1 VLFSSR
7 LGRLV
12 AWAIFFALFI
22 PVFGLPLFMV
32 GAASVAGQWNGV
44 LPSHL
49 TLRHLGDAVQSNAG
63 AELLTSLVTGLVASL
78 IALTLG
84 TWAALTVRRLRGR
97 IRKVASVL
105 FLLPIAVPS
114 VSVGLGLLVAFS
126 RPPILLNGTPAIVL
140 IAHVVLVTAFAYGSV
155 SAGLAR
161 LPAHYEQVAASLG
174 ARPGYVLWRVTLPL
188 ITPSLVAAA
197 GLCFALSMGELGATI
212 MVYPP
217 DWVTLPVGIFA
228 LTDRG
233 SVFDGAALTVLLL
246 AVTIAVL
253 LVVSRIRTRASFR

>member
-1 VLFSSR
+1 MLLSSRRGRLAAWVLFFVLS
-7 LGRLV
+7 V
-12 AWAIFFALFI
+12 PI
-22 PVFGLPLFMV
+22 FGLPLLMV
-32 GAASVAGQWNGV
+32 GAASIAGQWNGV
-44 LPSHL
+44 LPSQL
-49 TLRHLGDAVQSNAG
+49 TLRHLADAVRSDAG
-63 AELLTSLVTGLVASL
+63 RQLATSLGTGVAASLVAL
-78 IALTLG
+78 LLG
-84 TWAALTVRRLRGR
+84 TWAALTIRSMRGR
-97 IRKVASVL
+97 VARAASVF

-126 RPPILLNGTPAIVL
+126 RPPILLNGTPYIVL

-161 LPAHYEQVAASLG
+161 LPVHFEQVAASLG
-174 ARPGYVLWRVTLPL
+174 GRPAYVLFRVTLPL

-233 SVFDGAALTVLLL
+233 RVFEGAALTVMLL
-246 AVTIAVL
+246 AVTVAVVL
-253 LVVSRIRTRASFR
+253 AVARVRTRASYR

>member
-1 VLFSSR
+1 MLLSSR
-7 LGRLV
+7 LGRWL
-12 AWAIFFALFI
+12 AWVLFFALFA
-22 PVFGLPLFMV
+22 PVFGLPLLVV
-32 GAASVAGQWNGV
+32 GAASVAGQWNDV
-44 LPSHL
+44 LPTHL
-49 TLRHLGDAVQSNAG
+49 TLRHLVDAVRSNAG
-63 AELLTSLVTGLVASL
+63 EELLTSLLTGLIASA
-78 IALTLG
+78 IALTVG
-84 TWAALTVRRLRGR
+84 TWAALAVRNLRGR
-97 IRKVASVL
+97 ARRVAATL

-126 RPPILLNGTPAIVL
+126 RPPLLLNGTPSIVL

-174 ARPGYVLWRVTLPL
+174 ARPGYVLFRVTLPL

-228 LTDRG
+228 LSDRG
-233 SVFDGAALTVLLL
+233 SLFDGAALTML
-246 AVTIAVL
+246 L
-253 LVVSRIRTRASFR
+253 LVVTLTVLVLVARIRTRASFR

>member
-1 VLFSSR
+1 MLLSSR

-12 AWAIFFALFI
+12 AWVVFFALFL
-22 PVFGLPLFMV
+22 PVFGLPLFVV
-32 GAASVAGQWNGV
+32 GAASVAGQWNDV

-49 TLRHLGDAVQSNAG
+49 TTRHLADAVRSNAG
-63 AELLTSLVTGLVASL
+63 EELLTSLVTGVIASVVALV
-78 IALTLG
+78 LG
-84 TWAALTVRRLRGR
+84 TWAALAVRTMRGR
-97 IRKVASVL
+97 ARRFAGTL

-126 RPPILLNGTPAIVL
+126 RPPLLLNGTPYIVL

-161 LPAHYEQVAASLG
+161 LPVHYEQVAASLG
-174 ARPGYVLWRVTLPL
+174 GRPGYVLFRVTLPL

-217 DWVTLPVGIFA
+217 NWVTLPVGIFA
-228 LTDRG
+228 LSDRG
-233 SVFDGAALTVLLL
+233 SVFDGAALTILLL
-246 AVTIAVL
+246 VLTVTV
-253 LVVSRIRTRASFR
+253 LVVVTRIRTRASFR

>member
-1 VLFSSR
+1 M
-7 LGRLV
+7 GRWI
-12 AWAIFFALFI
+12 AWAVFFALFV
-22 PVFGLPLFMV
+22 PVFGLPLLMV

-44 LPSHL
+44 LPGPL
-49 TLRHLGDAVQSNAG
+49 TLRHLADAVQERAG
-63 AELLTSLVTGLVASL
+63 EELVTSLGTGLIASV
-78 IALTLG
+78 IAMTLG
-84 TWAALTVRRLRGR
+84 TWAALAARRLRRGGR
-97 IRKVASVL
+97 RVASVL
-105 FLLPIAVPS
+105 FMLPIAVPS

-126 RPPILLNGTPAIVL
+126 RPPLLLNGTPYMVL

-161 LPAHYEQVAASLG
+161 MPAHYEQVAASLG
-174 ARPGYVLWRVTLPL
+174 GRPGYVLRRVTLPL

-217 DWVTLPVGIFA
+217 NWVTLPVGIVT

-246 AVTIAVL
+246 AVTIVVL

>member
-1 VLFSSR
+1 MLVPSRSGRYAAWTLFT
-7 LGRLV
+7 L
-12 AWAIFFALFI
+12 LFV

-32 GAASVAGQWNGV
+32 VAASIAGQWNGV

-49 TLRHLGDAVQSNAG
+49 TLRHLADAVRSSAG
-63 AELLTSLVTGLVASL
+63 QELVTSLATGLIASL
-78 IALTLG
+78 IALVLG
-84 TWAALTVRRLRGR
+84 TWAALSVRHLRGR
-97 IRKVASVL
+97 AARAASVF

-126 RPPILLNGTPAIVL
+126 RPPLLLNGTPYIVL

-161 LPAHYEQVAASLG
+161 LPVHFEQVAASLG
-174 ARPGYVLWRVTLPL
+174 ARPAYILFRVTLPL

-233 SVFDGAALTVLLL
+233 NVFDGAALTILLL
-246 AVTIAVL
+246 AVTVSVL
-253 LVVSRIRTRASFR
+253 LIVTRIRTRASFR

>member
-1 VLFSSR
+1 VLLSSR
-7 LGRLV
+7 LGRWI
-12 AWAIFFALFI
+12 AWSLFTVLFV
-22 PVFGLPLFMV
+22 PVFGLPLLMV
-32 GAASVAGQWNGV
+32 AAASVAGQWNDV
-44 LPSHL
+44 LPTQL
-49 TLRHLGDAVQSNAG
+49 TLRHLADAVRGNG
-63 AELLTSLVTGLVASL
+63 GEELLTSLLTGLIASV

-84 TWAALTVRRLRGR
+84 TWAALAVRNLRER
-97 IRKVASVL
+97 AARVASVL

-126 RPPILLNGTPAIVL
+126 RPPLLLNGTAYIVL
-140 IAHVVLVTAFAYGSV
+140 IAHVVLVSAFAYGSV

-161 LPAHYEQVAASLG
+161 LPEHYEQVAASLG
-174 ARPGYVLWRVTLPL
+174 GRPAYVLFRVTLPL

-217 DWVTLPVGIFA
+217 DWVTLPIGIFA

-233 SVFDGAALTVLLL
+233 VVFEGAALTMMLL
-246 AVTIAVL
+246 AVTLLVL
-253 LVVSRIRTRASFR
+253 VVVSRIRTRASFR

>member
-1 VLFSSR
+1 MLLSSR
-7 LGRLV
+7 PGRLA
-12 AWAIFFALFI
+12 AWALFFALFL

-32 GAASVAGQWNGV
+32 GAASIAGQWNDV

-49 TLRHLGDAVQSNAG
+49 TLRHLADALRSNAR
-63 AELLTSLVTGLVASL
+63 ESLFTSLATGIAASL
-78 IALTLG
+78 IALVLG
-84 TWAALTVRRLRGR
+84 TWAALAVRALRGR
-97 IRKVASVL
+97 AARAASVF

-126 RPPILLNGTPAIVL
+126 RPPLLLNGTPYIVL

-161 LPAHYEQVAASLG
+161 LPAHFEQVAASLG
-174 ARPGYVLWRVTLPL
+174 GRPAYVLFRVTLPL

-217 DWVTLPVGIFA
+217 DWVTLPIGIFA

-233 SVFDGAALTVLLL
+233 VVFDGAALTILLL
-246 AVTIAVL
+246 AVTVTVL
-253 LVVSRIRTRASFR
+253 LVVTRIRTRASYR

>member
-7 LGRLV
+7 VGRWI
-12 AWAIFFALFI
+12 AWAVFFALFV
-22 PVFGLPLFMV
+22 PVFGLPLLMV
-32 GAASVAGQWNGV
+32 AAASVAGQWNGV
-44 LPSHL
+44 LPSPL
-49 TLRHLGDAVQSNAG
+49 TLRHLADAVQERAG
-63 AELLTSLVTGLVASL
+63 EELLTSLATGLIASV

-84 TWAALTVRRLRGR
+84 TWAAMAARRLSRRGR
-97 IRKVASVL
+97 RIASVV
-105 FLLPIAVPS
+105 FMLPIAVPS

-126 RPPILLNGTPAIVL
+126 RPPLLLNGTPYMVL

-174 ARPGYVLWRVTLPL
+174 GRPGYVLRRVTLPL

-212 MVYPP
+212 LVYPP
-217 DWVTLPVGIFA
+217 NWVTRPVGIVT

-246 AVTIAVL
+246 AVTVAVL

>member
-1 VLFSSR
+1 VLLSSR
-7 LGRLV
+7 LGRWL
-12 AWAIFFALFI
+12 AWSLFTVLFV
-22 PVFGLPLFMV
+22 PVFGLPLLMV
-32 GAASVAGQWNGV
+32 AAASVAGQWNDV

-49 TLRHLGDAVQSNAG
+49 TLRHLGDALQSNAG
-63 AELLTSLVTGLVASL
+63 EELLTSLFTGLIASA
-78 IALTLG
+78 IALVLG
-84 TWAALTVRRLRGR
+84 TWAALVVRTLRRRSAR
-97 IRKVASVL
+97 IASVL

-126 RPPILLNGTPAIVL
+126 RPPLLLNGTPYIVL
-140 IAHVVLVTAFAYGSV
+140 IAHVVLVSAFAYGSV

-174 ARPGYVLWRVTLPL
+174 ARPAYVLRRVTLPL
-188 ITPSLVAAA
+188 ITPSLAAAA

-217 DWVTLPVGIFA
+217 DWVTLPIGIFA

-233 SVFDGAALTVLLL
+233 VVFDGAALTMMLLG
-246 AVTIAVL
+246 VTLVVL